1 MPGYMIMLRPCSFI
15 LICCAL
21 SAQGQVNFMK
31 SYGGPETEVC
41 NDLVLR
47 ADGSI
52 AMVGETQTAAYVFGS
67 SDGFLLR
74 SDLNGV
80 ILNAASTGAAS
91 VDAYTSVEALPDSG
105 LFAVGY
111 TSNFGA
117 NFLDFTV
124 TRLNKNN
131 GIVWSRR
138 LGGPMADL
146 PLGTAL
152 THDGG
157 LVIAGNYGVTTA
169 NTEIYITKVS
179 ATGAL
184 VWTRAIA
191 VAGYDIGFSIERT
204 PDDGFIVCGESA
216 AFGPNAP
223 HIFVA
228 KLTSAGVVSWRQ
240 VLGTPQEDHGTCAL
254 PTPDGGY
261 ILSGYTFRN
270 TANSADVFL
279 CKLTSTGTVSW
290 FRTYGD
296 ARFQVASDMVLMPDG
311 SFWVTGTSSTAGF
324 GNPDILLIHASS
336 TGAMLSAKEYGQPS
350 RTERGNALRVAP
362 DGGFLIGG
370 EMYECPTNQF
380 EALLVRTLPG
390 GYCPT
395 CDTTNVVYATS
406 VGALTTYT
414 GFTLSTPGSLSA
426 INPMIQA
433 VTVGMTLC
441 SDPIIL
447 PVELISFAGDAR
459 GAVNELW
466 WSTATESDND
476 HFDLQRSTD
485 GVEWEP
491 LATIEGAGTS
501 QQRIDYSAVDHA
513 PFALTYYRLKQV
525 DTDGASTL
533 SDVIALRNGMVTG
546 GLVLYPNP
554 VHAELHIALPEGS
567 AFTSLSIIAMDGRV
581 VYERAI
587 VPADG
592 RATLTVDAR
601 DLPIGAYSLLLRS
614 ANATM
619 SGRWIKWMP

>member
-1 MPGYMIMLRPCSFI
+1 MLPIAVRSSSFI
-15 LICCAL
+15 LMCCAL
-21 SAQGQVNFMK
+21 NAHGQVNFMK
-31 SYGGPETEVC
+31 SYGGPATEVC

-80 ILNAASTGAAS
+80 ILNAAASGAAQ

-111 TSNFGA
+111 TSNYGA

-138 LGGPMADL
+138 VGGPRDDL

-157 LVIAGNYGVTTA
+157 IVIAGNYGITTA

-179 ATGAL
+179 GTGAL

-191 VAGYDIGFSIERT
+191 AAGYDLGFSIERT
-204 PDDGFIVCGESA
+204 PDDGFIVCGESD

-228 KLTSAGVVSWRQ
+228 KLTSAGVVTWRQ

-270 TANSADVFL
+270 AANSGDVFL

-296 ARFQVASDMVLMPDG
+296 VRYQVASDMVLMPDG
-311 SFWVTGTSSTAGF
+311 SFWVTGTSSFAGF
-324 GNPDILLIHASS
+324 GNPDIFLIHASS
-336 TGAMLSAKEYGQPS
+336 TGALLSAKEYGQPS
-350 RTERGNALRVAP
+350 RTERGNALRMAP

-370 EMYECPTNQF
+370 DMYECPTNQF

-390 GYCPT
+390 GFCPT
-395 CDTTNVVYATS
+395 CDTTNVVYGTS
-406 VGALTTYT
+406 AGALTTYT
-414 GFTLSTPGSLSA
+414 GFTLSTPGTASA
-426 INPMIQA
+426 INPMIQS
-433 VTVGMTLC
+433 VTVSMTLC
-441 SDPIIL
+441 SADLTLPI
-447 PVELISFAGDAR
+447 ELLAFNGEAR
-459 GAVNELW
+459 GAGSELW
-466 WSTATESDND
+466 WSTASELNND
-476 HFDLQRSTD
+476 HFDLQRSAD
-485 GVEWEP
+485 GVEWGTF
-491 LATIEGAGTS
+491 ATVTGAGTS
-501 QQRIDYSAVDHA
+501 HQRIDYGAVDRA

-533 SDVIALRNGMVTG
+533 SDVIALSRGSAAGEV
-546 GLVLYPNP
+546 LLYPNP
-554 VHAELHIALPEGS
+554 ATDELHISLPDGS
-567 AFTSLSIIAMDGRV
+567 GTTLLTIIAVDGRK
-581 VYERAI
+581 VYERTV
-587 VPADG
+587 VPAEG
-592 RATLTVDAR
+592 RATLLVDVR
-601 DLPIGAYSLLLRS
+601 DLPVGAYSVVMRS
-614 ANATM
+614 VNETM
-619 SGRWIKWMP
+619 TARWIKALL